1 MLAKGVSKY
10 HNLSILKMYQSI
22 AMCDLSKHGHG
33 HRNDNS
39 FYWIFDA
46 QPTPLS
52 KICKILVI
60 YHKDLYSP
68 WVYIL
73 SDDTSQ
79 LSKAPHLY
87 DRKKIR
93 LCLYYPQSD
102 NEWTKRDS
110 LCNTIVA
117 WTYLW
122 LYYYEEWL
130 YSGEWKGGGIHPNP
144 KVNNEI
150 EKKLSPLKK
159 IRGLKN
165 KNNKRT
171 NNSLNYIN
179 RIYKKSMSEYIKQ
192 KTSYE

>member
-10 HNLSILKMYQSI
+10 HNLSILEMYQSI
-22 AMCDLSKHGHG
+22 AMCDLSKHGQG
-33 HRNDNS
+33 HRNTDS

-52 KICKILVI
+52 EIYKILVI

-73 SDDTSQ
+73 SDDISQ

-87 DRKKIR
+87 DREKIR
-93 LCLYYPQSD
+93 LCLYYPAGS

-110 LCNTIVA
+110 LCNTIIA

-130 YSGEWKGGGIHPNP
+130 YSGEWKGGGIHPDL
-144 KVNNEI
+144 KDEEV

-159 IRGLKN
+159 IRRQK
-165 KNNKRT
+165 KKKRNT
-171 NNSLNYIN
+171 NALNYIN
-179 RIYKKSMSEYIKQ
+179 RIYKKLMLKYLKYKEL
-192 KTSYE
+192 

>member
-1 MLAKGVSKY
+1 MLARGVSKY
-10 HNLSILKMYQSI
+10 HNLSTLKMYHSI
-22 AMCDLSKHGHG
+22 AMCDLSKYGHG
-33 HRNDNS
+33 HRNTDS

-46 QPTPLS
+46 QPSPLS
-52 KICKILVI
+52 NVYKILII

-73 SDDTSQ
+73 SDDISQ

-87 DRKKIR
+87 DREKIR
-93 LCLYYPQSD
+93 LCLYYPVGS

-130 YSGEWKGGGIHPNP
+130 YSGDWKGGGIHPNP
-144 KVNNEI
+144 KDEEV

-159 IRGLKN
+159 IRGQK
-165 KNNKRT
+165 KKKRNT
-171 NNSLNYIN
+171 NVLNYIN
-179 RIYKKSMSEYIKQ
+179 RIYKKSMSEYLKY
-192 KTSYE
+192 KEL